1 MTLFGE
7 CVSNSKDCVAT
18 ELFCVTDGL
27 GILPTS
33 RKIHSN
39 RQCGCIFLLVE
50 APALSPGEHKV
61 FWYAVPSDC
70 GCAILRITY
79 IKQDQLC
86 ISLLLQGGSSVSLR
100 FLE

>member
-18 ELFCVTDGL
+18 ELFCVTDG
-27 GILPTS
+27 
-33 RKIHSN
+33 
-39 RQCGCIFLLVE
+39 LVE